1 MKTLRKTAI
10 CALLAA
16 STMLTALPAA
26 ADETLTFVSWMKD
39 EPGYGDWWNEIIAEF
54 EETHPGVTINMS
66 RVSRAEYA
74 DTMFTMFA
82 GGNPPDIVHLAAF
95 EFQPFA
101 NEGWMEPLGPW
112 IEKSGLD
119 LTGWAGQSTCE
130 WKGETVCIMLLYT
143 GFVMAYNEAIFAEAG
158 VEVPTDW
165 DGYLKAAQ
173 DLRKDTD
180 GDGIL
185 DQYGIALPFDDPA
198 SVMQEA
204 LNFVLDTGG
213 RWTVDGE
220 PAFDRPEVI
229 EGLAR
234 YKMLFRESLTPK
246 ELSSADVRQ
255 LLLEG
260 RLAMTVDGGWINNT
274 FRSAS
279 PEVQQ
284 HLKITQSPFSPPL
297 GGTSNVLGM
306 SADMSDEK
314 KELVWDFIEMTA
326 SPKYQQRF
334 AEWAKTPA
342 PRPGMDYT
350 QLMADN
356 PSFEVLAKAAK
367 DAAAAD
373 VDRLPKGLELENNEV
388 VKIFYKVAQQMIL
401 QDLDPAE
408 AAKRLQKEVTRIKD

>member
-1 MKTLRKTAI
+1 MKILKKTAI
-10 CALLAA
+10 SALLAA
-16 STMLTALPAA
+16 STVLSAVPASA
-26 ADETLTFVSWMKD
+26 ETLSFVSWMKD

-66 RVSRAEYA
+66 RVARAEYA
-74 DTMFTMFA
+74 NTMFTMFA

-101 NEGWMEPLGPW
+101 NEGWMEPLDER
-112 IEKSGLD
+112 IAEEGLD
-119 LTGWAGQSTCE
+119 LSNWAGQSTCE
-130 WKGETVCIMLLYT
+130 WDGDTVCLMLLYT
-143 GFVMAYNEAIFAEAG
+143 GFVLAYNEQIFADADIP
-158 VEVPTDW
+158 VPTDW
-165 DGYLKAAQ
+165 ESYLYAARE
-173 DLRKDTD
+173 LRKDTD

-185 DQYGIALPFDDPA
+185 DQYGTALPFDDPA

-204 LNFVLDTGG
+204 QNHVLDTGG
-213 RWTVDGE
+213 AWTTDGE
-220 PAFDRPEVI
+220 PDFDRPEVI

-234 YKMLFRESLTPK
+234 YKQLFTEGLTPK

-306 SADMSDEK
+306 PSDISDEK
-314 KELVWDFIEMTA
+314 KDLVWDFIALTA
-326 SPKYQQRF
+326 SEKYQQRF

-342 PRPGMDYT
+342 PRPGLDYT

-356 PSFEVLAKAAK
+356 PSFQVLAKAAEN
-367 DAAAAD
+367 AAAAN

-388 VKIFYKVAQQMIL
+388 VKVFYKIAQQMIL
-401 QDLDPAE
+401 QDLDPAD
-408 AAKRLQKEVTRIKD
+408 AAKQLQEQVSRIKD

>member
-1 MKTLRKTAI
+1 MTTLRKAAI
-10 CALLAA
+10 GALLAA
-16 STMLTALPAA
+16 STMLTALPASA
-26 ADETLTFVSWMKD
+26 ETLTFVSWMKD

-54 EETHPGVTINMS
+54 EETHPGTTINMS

-101 NEGWMEPLGPW
+101 NEGWMEPLDARIAEEG
-112 IEKSGLD
+112 ID
-119 LTGWAGQSTCE
+119 LSNWAGQTTCE
-130 WKGETVCIMLLYT
+130 WEGETVCIMLLYT
-143 GFVMAYNEAIFAEAG
+143 GFVLAYNEKIFADAG
-158 VEVPTDW
+158 IPVPTNW
-165 DGYLKAAQ
+165 DSYLHAARE
-173 DLRKDTD
+173 LRQDTD

-204 LNFVLDTGG
+204 QNFVLDTGG
-213 RWTVDGE
+213 AWTLDGE
-220 PAFDRPEVI
+220 PAFDRPEVV

-234 YKMLFRESLTPK
+234 YKQLFTENLTPK

-274 FRSAS
+274 FRSAA

-306 SADMSDEK
+306 PSDISEEK
-314 KELVWDFIEMTA
+314 KELVWDFIALTA
-326 SPKYQQRF
+326 SEKYQQRF

-342 PRPGMDYT
+342 PRPGLDYSE
-350 QLMADN
+350 LMAEN
-356 PSFEVLAKAAK
+356 PSFEVLAKAAA
-367 DAAAAD
+367 DAAAAN

-388 VKIFYKVAQQMIL
+388 VKVFYKVAQQMIL

-408 AAKRLQKEVTRIKD
+408 AAKRLQEQVSRIKD